1 MGRSIILDEGSL
13 HETFLPEKTLYRDT
27 HVNEIL
33 ECLDPIKQG
42 KSARNVYIYG
52 MSGTGKTTTVR
63 SILNNHFRDLSVY
76 VNCWNNKT
84 THKIMEEILKQMGVI
99 IHGWESTNVLI
110 KIFEKAKRKVIVCFD
125 ESDHLKDKDL
135 LYTFARSGCPVILIS
150 NHSYSPHKLDGRIK
164 SSLHLQ
170 EIEFRTY
177 QPEEVRDILKD
188 RIISGLTP
196 QSITDEMIAEIANSC
211 GGDARAGIQ
220 ILKNAAVS
228 SESKGL
234 ESITLD
240 EIKAAASYA
249 RKYRLS
255 YLIGKLNEHQK
266 TIYEILKQNRV
277 MDSGSLFNEYRKVM
291 SGTITDRSYR
301 NYMLR
306 MVELGLVREIGASR
320 WKKYEIS
327 V

>member
-1 MGRSIILDEGSL
+1 MGRPIVLDEGSL
-13 HETFLPEKTLYRDT
+13 HEAFLPEKPLYRET
-27 HVNEIL
+27 HVDEIL
-33 ECLDPIKQG
+33 GCLDPIRHG

-52 MSGTGKTTTVR
+52 MSGTGKTTTMR
-63 SILNNHFRDLSVY
+63 SILNKHFNGMSVY

-84 THKIMEEILKQMGVI
+84 THKIMEDVLGQMGI
-99 IHGWESTNVLI
+99 IVHGWESTNVLI
-110 KIFEKAKRKVIVCFD
+110 KNFEKAKRKVIICLD

-135 LYTFARSGCPVILIS
+135 LYTFARNGCPVVLIS
-150 NHSYSPHKLDGRIK
+150 NHSYSPQNMDGRIK

-177 QPEEVRDILKD
+177 QTEEVKDILKD
-188 RIISGLTP
+188 RIIVGLSP

-234 ESITLD
+234 ESITID
-240 EIKAAASYA
+240 EIKSAASCA

-266 TIYEILKQNRV
+266 SIYEILKQNRV
-277 MDSGSLFNEYRKVM
+277 MDSGNLFNEYRKVM
-291 SGTITDRSYR
+291 NVTITDRSYR
-301 NYMLR
+301 NYMMR
-306 MVELGLVREIGASR
+306 MVELGLVREIGSSR
-320 WKKYEIS
+320 WKKYE
-327 V
+327 VAV

>member
-1 MGRSIILDEGSL
+1 
-13 HETFLPEKTLYRDT
+13 
-27 HVNEIL
+27 
-33 ECLDPIKQG
+33 
-42 KSARNVYIYG
+42 

-110 KIFEKAKRKVIVCFD
+110 KIFEKAKRKVIVCLD

-150 NHSYSPHKLDGRIK
+150 NHSYSPHKMDGRIK

-170 EIEFRTY
+170 EIEFRNY

-196 QSITDEMIAEIANSC
+196 KSITDEMIAEIANSC

-240 EIKAAASYA
+240 EIKTAASYA

-266 TIYEILKQNRV
+266 TIYEILRQNRV
-277 MDSGSLFNEYRKVM
+277 MDSGSLFNEYRKVVN
-291 SGTITDRSYR
+291 GTITDRSYR

-320 WKKYEIS
+320 WKKYEIT

>member
-1 MGRSIILDEGSL
+1 
-13 HETFLPEKTLYRDT
+13 
-27 HVNEIL
+27 
-33 ECLDPIKQG
+33 
-42 KSARNVYIYG
+42 

-84 THKIMEEILKQMGVI
+84 THKIMVEILKQMGVI

-110 KIFEKAKRKVIVCFD
+110 KIFEKAKRKVIVCLD

-135 LYTFARSGCPVILIS
+135 LYTFARSRCPVILIS
-150 NHSYSPHKLDGRIK
+150 NHSYSPHKMDGRIK

-170 EIEFRTY
+170 EIEFRNY

-196 QSITDEMIAEIANSC
+196 RSITDEMIAEIANSC
-211 GGDARAGIQ
+211 GGDTRAGIQ

-240 EIKAAASYA
+240 EIKTAASYA

-266 TIYEILKQNRV
+266 TIYEILKQKRTMTRLV
-277 MDSGSLFNEYRKVM
+277 CSTSTG
-291 SGTITDRSYR
+291 RS
-301 NYMLR
+301 
-306 MVELGLVREIGASR
+306 
-320 WKKYEIS
+320 
-327 V
+327 